1 MPAFF
6 EPHFWNF
13 ANEELWVGVGL
24 LCFIGVLILAG
35 VPKLA
40 AGMLDKKAEAIQA
53 NLDEAANLRAEAEA
67 MLAEIQARRAETEAQ
82 AELMLKEAKAEA
94 KRLSAEAKVKL
105 EEDVARRTALA
116 TRRIAAAE
124 AQAAAEVKAAAAE
137 MAAQLA
143 EEILKA
149 RLAGAKSDPAVDT
162 AIAQVAGRL
171 Q

>member
-6 EPHFWNF
+6 EAHFWNF

-24 LCFIGVLILAG
+24 LCFVGILILAG

-40 AGMLDKKAEAIQA
+40 AGMLDKKAALIQA

-67 MLAEIQARRAETEAQ
+67 MLAQIQARRAETEAQ
-82 AELMLKEAKAEA
+82 AELMLKEAKSEA

-105 EEDVARRTALA
+105 EEDVVRRTELA
-116 TRRIAAAE
+116 KRRIASAE
-124 AQAAAEVKAAAAE
+124 AQAAADVKAAAAD
-137 MAAQLA
+137 MAASMA
-143 EEILKA
+143 EEMLKT
-149 RLAGAKSDPAVDT
+149 RLAGAKSDPQLDA

>member
-6 EPHFWNF
+6 ELHFWNF

-24 LCFIGVLILAG
+24 LCFFAVLIMAG

-40 AGMLDKKAEAIQA
+40 FGMLDKKAETIQA
-53 NLDEAANLRAEAEA
+53 NLDEAARLRAEAEA
-67 MLAEIQARRAETEAQ
+67 LLADIQARRAETEAQ
-82 AELMLKEAKAEA
+82 AALMLKEAKAEA

-105 EEDVARRTALA
+105 EDSVERRTELA

-137 MAAQLA
+137 MASQLA
-143 EEILKA
+143 EQILKA
-149 RLAGAKSDPAVDT
+149 RLASAKADPAIDA
-162 AIAQVAGRL
+162 AIAQVGTRL

>member
-6 EPHFWNF
+6 EANFWNF
-13 ANEELWVGVGL
+13 ANEELWFGVGL
-24 LCFIGVLILAG
+24 LCFVGILILAG

-40 AGMLDKKAEAIQA
+40 AGMLDKKAALIQA

-82 AELMLKEAKAEA
+82 AALMLNEAKSEA

-105 EEDVARRTALA
+105 EEDVARRTELA

-124 AQAAAEVKAAAAE
+124 AQASAEVKAAAADL
-137 MAAQLA
+137 AAQLA
-143 EEILKA
+143 EDMLRA
-149 RLAGAKSDPAVDT
+149 RLATAKSDPQLDA
-162 AIAQVAGRL
+162 AIGQVAARL